1 MPLST
6 SRLDMKQISPYDKF
20 SLEVDQQPKH
30 TYLTLQHATA
40 VDFYQECLQGKW
52 YIRMINKADFSNCW
66 FLLDFMHSN
75 GTSISF
81 QWPEKCYICWVP
93 FQRVFCVI
101 EVPSLVSGCGQYQMT
116 AASARTVENAWLNY
130 KC

>member
-30 TYLTLQHATA
+30 TYLTLQHATE

-52 YIRMINKADFSNCW
+52 YIGMIKEADFSNCW
-66 FLLDFMHSN
+66 FLLDFSIPMVHQYLFSGLKSVTYVGFHSN
-75 GTSISF
+75 
-81 QWPEKCYICWVP
+81 
-93 FQRVFCVI
+93 VFFV
-101 EVPSLVSGCGQYQMT
+101 
-116 AASARTVENAWLNY
+116 
-130 KC
+130 